1 MRIAVLVPDPGYAEP
16 WRWAYDVEAE
26 ALRSAGATVDAVP
39 WTDSRGLSAYDL
51 ILPLVAW
58 GYHQRYESW
67 LRLLDRFDAERLKV
81 VNLPRIL
88 RWNGDKTYLTQLAA
102 AGVPAVE
109 TIEVQALDDRA
120 LARAAERFGTP
131 DLVVK
136 PPISASAAGTHRIR
150 AGDAIPAA
158 ERGRRMMIQ
167 PFVPTI
173 ATEGE
178 YAVMLFDGIYS
189 HTVVKRP
196 GAGDFRVQEYLGGV
210 TLPADPPPGAV
221 ALAEQALAAA
231 PATAVYA
238 RVDMIR
244 DANGVLRI
252 MELEL
257 IEPSLFVEHAPD
269 RGAAFARAMLSAARR
284 PIE

>member
-269 RGAAFARAMLSAARR
+269 RGAAFARAILSAARR

>member
-109 TIEVQALDDRA
+109 TIEAQALDDRA